1 MFKLKFLLSL
11 IFLLLFS
18 TLQINVF
25 AQTQVGANR
34 LAMGSLPKFFT
45 APAIDES
52 DMDYYLVEGVSLDRI
67 LQFAWSK
74 AETGYYKGAEFFYNL
89 ASQRFPSDY
98 TAQAA
103 LATFY
108 YQIGKAPQSIS
119 QFQVARNVALS
130 DVDRNG
136 ANYFIQRIARES
148 RVGKEAVDAYY
159 LGVNAFAAGDYVSAA
174 GWLEQCLAATPD
186 WIEAQYWLGRSY
198 YEQGQNYEAIPN
210 LEAVVAVLP
219 MTDERALGAAWLL
232 QLINN

>member
-11 IFLLLFS
+11 ILLLFF
-18 TLQINVF
+18 QANVF
-25 AQTQVGANR
+25 AQSQLNANDLVTGA
-34 LAMGSLPKFFT
+34 LPKFFT

-52 DMDYYLVEGVSLDRI
+52 EMDYYLTEGVSLDRI

-74 AETGYYKGAEFFYNL
+74 AETGYYKGAEFFYSL
-89 ASQRFPSDY
+89 ATQRFPNDF

-108 YQIGKAPQSIS
+108 YQIGKAPESIT
-119 QFQVARNVALS
+119 QFQVARNVAVS

-174 GWLEQCLAATPD
+174 GWLEQSLAATPD

-198 YEQGQNYEAIPN
+198 YEYGQNFEAILN

-219 MTDERALGAAWLL
+219 ATDERSLGAAWLL
-232 QLINN
+232 KSLKQ